1 MNTPPPA
8 VAELLR
14 GWHYPLAIPVQWGEM
29 DAAGHVN
36 NTVYYRYFESARV
49 ELLLALAR
57 EGLDLMGFSQGPA
70 SSNPIGVILGASSC
84 RFKLPL
90 RHPDV
95 AWAASRLR
103 PEGFHAHGF
112 ELEHV
117 VISETH
123 GRVAAQGSA
132 LLYCYD
138 YVALRKAELPAGWR
152 ERLSAL
158 LP

>member
-1 MNTPPPA
+1 
-8 VAELLR
+8 
-14 GWHYPLAIPVQWGEM
+14 M

-49 ELLLALAR
+49 ELLRALA
-57 EGLDLMGFSQGPA
+57 EAGIDLMGFSLEAGAAPGL
-70 SSNPIGVILGASSC
+70 GVILGASSC
-84 RFKLPL
+84 RFRLPL
-90 RHPDV
+90 RYPDV

-103 PEGFHAHGF
+103 PEGFHSHGF

-117 VISETH
+117 VISQAH
-123 GRVAAQGSA
+123 GRVAAQGTA

-138 YVALRKAELPAGWR
+138 YAALRKAELPTGWR
-152 ERLSAL
+152 AQLEAL